1 MLEPGQHVPLGAT
14 VWVRPRETTTIGEL
28 VAPGSVLF
36 LFYLFD
42 WSST

>member
-1 MLEPGQHVPLGAT
+1 VLEAGHHVPLGAT
-14 VWVRPRETTTIGEL
+14 VWMRPRETATIGEL
-28 VAPGSVLF
+28 VAPGPVLF

>member
-1 MLEPGQHVPLGAT
+1 MLKTGDRIPLDAV
-14 VWVRPRETTTIGEL
+14 VWIRPREPVAIGEL
-28 VAPGSVLF
+28 VQRGPILL

>member
-1 MLEPGQHVPLGAT
+1 MLEPGQPVPLDAV
-14 VWVRPRETTTIGEL
+14 VWIRPREPVAIGEL
-28 VAPGSVLF
+28 VAPGPVLF